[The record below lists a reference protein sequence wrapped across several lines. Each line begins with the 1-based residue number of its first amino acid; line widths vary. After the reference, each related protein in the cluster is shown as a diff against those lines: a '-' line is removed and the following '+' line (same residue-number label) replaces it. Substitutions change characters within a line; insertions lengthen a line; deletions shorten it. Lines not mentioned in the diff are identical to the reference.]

1 MVKNIKL
8 TINNDLKKNVNSK
21 IIDNKYINL
30 KKKYI
35 TSLKVIKIL
44 IEKNKRS
51 KILYSDLLSKYEIQN
66 KEIKLYHDKLNINE
80 IEINALE
87 FLIGMYQEKY

>member
-30 KKKYI
+30 KTKYI

-44 IEKNKRS
+44 IEKNKRT

>member
-44 IEKNKRS
+44 IEKNKRT

-66 KEIKLYHDKLNINE
+66 KEIKLYHDKLNINK

>member
-30 KKKYI
+30 KKN
-35 TSLKVIKIL
+35 TS
-44 IEKNKRS
+44 
-51 KILYSDLLSKYEIQN
+51 
-66 KEIKLYHDKLNINE
+66 HH
-80 IEINALE
+80 
-87 FLIGMYQEKY
+87 

>member
-21 IIDNKYINL
+21 MIDNKYINL

-35 TSLKVIKIL
+35 ESLKVIIIL

-51 KILYSDLLSKYEIQN
+51 KILYSNLLNKYEMQN
-66 KEIKLYHDKLNINE
+66 KEIKLYIEKLNINE

-87 FLIGMYQEKY
+87 FLIGMY

>member
-44 IEKNKRS
+44 IEKNKRT

>member
-8 TINNDLKKNVNSK
+8 TINNDLKKNVNFK
-21 IIDNKYINL
+21 IIDNEYINL

-35 TSLKVIKIL
+35 ESLKVIKIL

-51 KILYSDLLSKYEIQN
+51 KILYSDLLSKYEMQN
-66 KEIKLYHDKLNINE
+66 KEIKLYIEKLNINE

-87 FLIGMYQEKY
+87 FLIGMY

>member
-66 KEIKLYHDKLNINE
+66 KEIKLYHDKLNINK

>member
-44 IEKNKRS
+44 IEKNKRT

-87 FLIGMYQEKY
+87 FLIGMYQEKS

>member
-21 IIDNKYINL
+21 MIDNKYINL

-35 TSLKVIKIL
+35 ESLKVIKIL

-51 KILYSDLLSKYEIQN
+51 KILYSNLLNKYEMQN
-66 KEIKLYHDKLNINE
+66 KEIKLYIEKLNINE

-87 FLIGMYQEKY
+87 FLIGMY